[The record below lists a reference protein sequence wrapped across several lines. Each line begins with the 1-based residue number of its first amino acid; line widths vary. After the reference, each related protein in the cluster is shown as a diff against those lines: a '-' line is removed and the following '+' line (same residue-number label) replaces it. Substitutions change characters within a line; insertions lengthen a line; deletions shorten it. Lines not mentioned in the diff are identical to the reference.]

1 MHKDLLSKMFLDENL
16 LNQQFFD
23 KNFEL
28 DQNIFIQNIF
38 DQIFFGQYFVCFG
51 ANQPKVNV
59 NNYFAKF
66 CIKYMFSKFITFSIL
81 LLSNFF
87 FLQLRESPSK
97 PPLEGGT
104 RKKYPH
110 DCLWPPFL
118 YQNPVKLPNIIVCK
132 RNKTKKYQE

>member
-1 MHKDLLSKMFLDENL
+1 MPKDLLSKMFLDENL

-28 DQNIFIQNIF
+28 DQNIFNQNIF
-38 DQIFFGQYFVCFG
+38 DQIFFDQYFVLNFFYQLLFLQKIFKNKPTLG
-51 ANQPKVNV
+51 GGVANQPKVNV
-59 NNYFAKF
+59 NNYFAS
-66 CIKYMFSKFITFSIL
+66 IKYMFSKFITFSIL

-104 RKKYPH
+104 QKK
-110 DCLWPPFL
+110 
-118 YQNPVKLPNIIVCK
+118 
-132 RNKTKKYQE
+132 